1 MKKKEFNTT
10 KEKTAEILKKEVL
23 EIRNK
28 ITKTRMNLVM
38 GKEKNLKVVSNLRRD
53 LSQILTIIREK
64 VMMEESSIGKEKG
77 KQRS

>member
-10 KEKTAEILKKEVL
+10 KEKTVDILKKEVL

-77 KQRS
+77 K